1 MRPSPRRC
9 LSPQPHELAVTAF
22 DCSSQCDG
30 FDFDQASL
38 VQSGHRHQRPGWA
51 MVAKG
56 VRVDLVEQR
65 LVFRTDDESGHLE
78 NPLWRGAAGPD
89 DGEYVRKRLPDL
101 RIESH
106 VLKAGPVRSD
116 RKLTGHEYKSCTSQ
130 PLHIGAGR

>member
-1 MRPSPRRC
+1 
-9 LSPQPHELAVTAF
+9 
-22 DCSSQCDG
+22 
-30 FDFDQASL
+30 
-38 VQSGHRHQRPGWA
+38 

-78 NPLWRGAAGPD
+78 YPLGCGAAGPD
-89 DGEYVRKRLPDL
+89 DGEHVRKGLPDL
-101 RIESH
+101 RIESL

-130 PLHIGAGR
+130 PLDIGAGRCRRIFRQYNCRCLVFHVPNSLSCCWRV